1 VEINGKAAYL
11 EFVSPA
17 QINLQAPDDTASGTV
32 SVVVTTAGGSAT
44 STVTLNSFSPS
55 FCLLDAVHPAGIIL
69 RLNGSGAYGGGSY
82 DILGPTGSSLGYPT
96 VAAQAGDI
104 VELFGVGFGPTTPTV
119 PAGRPFVGAAPT
131 KDPVSLYINN
141 VVVQPAFVGLSS
153 AGLYQINL
161 TVPAGLGE
169 GDVPIRLIVGGL
181 QTQPFAL
188 FSLLGATTIIP
199 GTGGS
204 GGTAG
209 IFPPPGFTTVPPPG
223 FTTVNPGT
231 GGTGGGNGGATD
243 GGTGGGSAAVRR
255 PYEPRL
261 RFDQSRKYPVD
272 LA

>member
-1 VEINGKAAYL
+1 
-11 EFVSPA
+11 
-17 QINLQAPDDTASGTV
+17 
-32 SVVVTTAGGSAT
+32 
-44 STVTLNSFSPS
+44 
-55 FCLLDAVHPAGIIL
+55 
-69 RLNGSGAYGGGSY
+69 
-82 DILGPTGSSLGYPT
+82 